1 LSNSLSIKVFKI
13 FYAFDIAIKQKEMLN
28 QRKEDQIRM
37 EVGSRIQEL
46 RKLNK
51 ITAKEL
57 AEQIDVSPS
66 FISAIEHNSTK
77 LSLKTLNHIC
87 EVLGVTLAEF
97 FNTEMSPVEKKLTAQ
112 IKKMPEEKKYEL
124 LAFLTGLI
132 S

>member
-1 LSNSLSIKVFKI
+1 
-13 FYAFDIAIKQKEMLN
+13 
-28 QRKEDQIRM
+28 M

-87 EVLGVTLAEF
+87 EVLGVTLGGILQCGNEPGRKETYRSNQKNAGR
-97 FNTEMSPVEKKLTAQ
+97 EKV
-112 IKKMPEEKKYEL
+112 
-124 LAFLTGLI
+124 
-132 S
+132 

>member
-1 LSNSLSIKVFKI
+1 
-13 FYAFDIAIKQKEMLN
+13 
-28 QRKEDQIRM
+28 M

-57 AEQIDVSPS
+57 AEQIDVSP
-66 FISAIEHNSTK
+66 AIEHNSTK

>member
-1 LSNSLSIKVFKI
+1 
-13 FYAFDIAIKQKEMLN
+13 
-28 QRKEDQIRM
+28 M

-66 FISAIEHNSTK
+66 FISAIEHNATK

>member
-1 LSNSLSIKVFKI
+1 
-13 FYAFDIAIKQKEMLN
+13 
-28 QRKEDQIRM
+28 M

-51 ITAKEL
+51 ITAKDL

-77 LSLKTLNHIC
+77 LSLKTLSHIC

-97 FNTEMSPVEKKLTAQ
+97 FNSEMSPVEKKLTAQ
-112 IKKMPEEKKYEL
+112 IKKCRKRKNTNCWP
-124 LAFLTGLI
+124 

>member
-1 LSNSLSIKVFKI
+1 
-13 FYAFDIAIKQKEMLN
+13 
-28 QRKEDQIRM
+28 M

-51 ITAKEL
+51 VTAKEL

-97 FNTEMSPVEKKLTAQ
+97 FNSEMSPVEKKLTAQ
-112 IKKMPEEKKYEL
+112 IKKLPEEKKYEL
-124 LAFLTGLI
+124 LTFLTGLI

>member
-1 LSNSLSIKVFKI
+1 
-13 FYAFDIAIKQKEMLN
+13 MLN

-66 FISAIEHNSTK
+66 FISAI
-77 LSLKTLNHIC
+77 
-87 EVLGVTLAEF
+87 
-97 FNTEMSPVEKKLTAQ
+97 
-112 IKKMPEEKKYEL
+112 
-124 LAFLTGLI
+124 
-132 S
+132 